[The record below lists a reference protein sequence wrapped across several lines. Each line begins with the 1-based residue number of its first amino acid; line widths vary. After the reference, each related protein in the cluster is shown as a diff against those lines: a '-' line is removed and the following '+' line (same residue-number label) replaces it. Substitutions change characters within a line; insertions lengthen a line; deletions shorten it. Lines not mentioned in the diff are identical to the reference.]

1 MPKECV
7 ETSRFI
13 LPPGL
18 PFSKG
23 VKKGN
28 HIYVS
33 GTTSLNEK
41 GKFVGIGDI
50 GKQTRQTLENVIAVV
65 ESAGG
70 TAEDIVKINIYLKS
84 ISDFEAMNR
93 VYMEFFHMSC
103 FPARTTVEANLAHE
117 HFLIEI
123 DAEAILEGDNH

>member
-1 MPKECV
+1 MSKIQI
-7 ETSRFI
+7 ETAKFK

-18 PFSKG
+18 PFAKG
-23 VKKGN
+23 IKKGN

-33 GTTSLNEK
+33 GTTSFNEK
-41 GKFVGIGDI
+41 GEFVGEGDI
-50 GKQTRQTLENVIAVV
+50 YIQTRQTLENVAAVV

-70 TAEDIVKINIYLKS
+70 TVEDIVKINVFLKS
-84 ISDFEAMNR
+84 VADFDAMNQA
-93 VYMEFFHMSC
+93 YKEFFGRIS

-123 DAEAILEGDNH
+123 EAEAILG